1 MDRDDRTQEGP
12 RVPVSL
18 SLTPRKATGGERQEV
33 ESRQGVAPEYAES
46 DSELERQA
54 LDVLASI
61 RSALQADGGDIVY
74 KGIRNGVLRVQL
86 VNCTTCLIPDM
97 SVKEGLERVIKSR
110 VAGIREVETV

>member
-1 MDRDDRTQEGP
+1 MDRDDRTRPGP

-18 SLTPRKATGGERQEV
+18 SLTPRKATGEEKQEV
-33 ESRQGVAPEYAES
+33 ESQRSAAAEYAES
-46 DSELERQA
+46 DAELERQV

-61 RSALQADGGDIVY
+61 RGALQADGGDIVY